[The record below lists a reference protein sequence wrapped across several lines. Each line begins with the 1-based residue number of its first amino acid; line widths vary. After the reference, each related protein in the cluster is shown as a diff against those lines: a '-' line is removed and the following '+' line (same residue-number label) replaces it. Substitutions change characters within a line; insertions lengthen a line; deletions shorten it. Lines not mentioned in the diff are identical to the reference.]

1 METHP
6 SILGLPRKGPA
17 RRSLF
22 GPVDREQL
30 RADCQASLQRDLDEA
45 SRRWGYDF
53 VADRPLEQESFHW
66 EAIPSAK
73 VPHPYRPSP
82 QGSDQ
87 VEEHGASGGA
97 AGQTAQPAPM
107 GLSAGTS
114 RDSRECVAD
123 EERLPL
129 TAECSAGME
138 KTPEKDDQV
147 RLKRKQ
153 TNITDFYQSKKRV
166 VGKPRKSGQ

>member
-22 GPVDREQL
+22 GPVDRVQL

-53 VADRPLEQESFHW
+53 VADRPLEQERFHW
-66 EAIPSAK
+66 EAVPSAK
-73 VPHPYRPSP
+73 VPLPYRPSP
-82 QGSDQ
+82 
-87 VEEHGASGGA
+87 
-97 AGQTAQPAPM
+97 
-107 GLSAGTS
+107 AGTS
-114 RDSRECVAD
+114 HDSRECVAD
-123 EERLPL
+123 EERVPL

>member
-1 METHP
+1 CKTMETHP

-22 GPVDREQL
+22 GPVDRVQL

-53 VADRPLEQESFHW
+53 VADRPLEKSFHW
-66 EAIPSAK
+66 EAVPSAK
-73 VPHPYRPSP
+73 VPLPYRPSP
-82 QGSDQ
+82 QGSDH
-87 VEEHGASGGA
+87 EEARGVGGPQDRPKDRRGDVPR
-97 AGQTAQPAPM
+97 AG
-107 GLSAGTS
+107 G
-114 RDSRECVAD
+114 R
-123 EERLPL
+123 PL
-129 TAECSAGME
+129 RQSME